1 MKVLVVKTFDYSLES
16 WKKTGTLDR
25 ELSLYKELNSKY
37 KINFTILSW
46 IDSETVK
53 DLSDYGIEI
62 LPIYAGT
69 NLSNSKLMRF
79 FKSLIIPFKIKNI
92 LGDVD
97 IIKQNQLLGSWFSII
112 LKIVLKKP
120 LFIRTGYDMYQF
132 SKYENKNI
140 LKQFM
145 YKFLTK
151 ISLAFADFYSV
162 SSDTDL
168 KKYDNKKV
176 GLRKNWVLNEEY
188 YPFNNRSLD
197 RVLSVGRLEKQK
209 DFKYLIKEVA
219 GLNIQLDIVGEG
231 SEKIDLQNFADEK
244 NVNVNFLGKID
255 HEELENLYKEY
266 CIYVSSSN
274 YEGNPKTVLEAL
286 SFGCVTILSNIP
298 NHKELVD
305 HSKTGFIFDKKE
317 GSLKQMFESILNN
330 EYDLSSISKEG
341 FSYVQNNN
349 SLQRSVDVE
358 MKDYNYLLQ
367 KSR

>member
-1 MKVLVVKTFDYSLES
+1 
-16 WKKTGTLDR
+16 
-25 ELSLYKELNSKY
+25 
-37 KINFTILSW
+37 
-46 IDSETVK
+46 
-53 DLSDYGIEI
+53 
-62 LPIYAGT
+62 
-69 NLSNSKLMRF
+69 
-79 FKSLIIPFKIKNI
+79 
-92 LGDVD
+92 
-97 IIKQNQLLGSWFSII
+97 
-112 LKIVLKKP
+112 
-120 LFIRTGYDMYQF
+120 MYQF

-151 ISLAFADFYSV
+151 ISLALADFYSV

-209 DFKYLIKEVA
+209 DFKYLIEEIA

-266 CIYVSSSN
+266 CLYVSSSN

-286 SFGCVTILSNIP
+286 SWLCDNF
-298 NHKELVD
+298 K
-305 HSKTGFIFDKKE
+305 
-317 GSLKQMFESILNN
+317 
-330 EYDLSSISKEG
+330 
-341 FSYVQNNN
+341 
-349 SLQRSVDVE
+349 
-358 MKDYNYLLQ
+358 
-367 KSR
+367 

>member
-132 SKYENKNI
+132 
-140 LKQFM
+140 
-145 YKFLTK
+145 
-151 ISLAFADFYSV
+151 
-162 SSDTDL
+162 
-168 KKYDNKKV
+168 
-176 GLRKNWVLNEEY
+176 
-188 YPFNNRSLD
+188 
-197 RVLSVGRLEKQK
+197 
-209 DFKYLIKEVA
+209 
-219 GLNIQLDIVGEG
+219 
-231 SEKIDLQNFADEK
+231 
-244 NVNVNFLGKID
+244 
-255 HEELENLYKEY
+255 
-266 CIYVSSSN
+266 
-274 YEGNPKTVLEAL
+274 
-286 SFGCVTILSNIP
+286 
-298 NHKELVD
+298 
-305 HSKTGFIFDKKE
+305 
-317 GSLKQMFESILNN
+317 
-330 EYDLSSISKEG
+330 
-341 FSYVQNNN
+341 
-349 SLQRSVDVE
+349 
-358 MKDYNYLLQ
+358 
-367 KSR
+367 